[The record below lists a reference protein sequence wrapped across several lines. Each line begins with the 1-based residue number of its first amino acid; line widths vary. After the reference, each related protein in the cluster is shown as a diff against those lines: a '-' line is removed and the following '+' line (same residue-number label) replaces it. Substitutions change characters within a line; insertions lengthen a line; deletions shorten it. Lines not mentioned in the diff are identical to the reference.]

1 MSKKRYHV
9 YVNYFIQNDTWESI
23 SNPNLFV
30 LPEEFTNLN
39 DVKAQMVYD
48 NFPLINKQNF
58 YLRFFLDDKKQGVK
72 GWVDFPPNAVIPIYN
87 DGHVYVKV
95 LRIPKNVKLKFQTK
109 ETNKQKETA
118 KVNKEEN
125 PNLIFME
132 DNKTQQQK
140 TPTQNKTDFGQDLF
154 SDLKDLN
161 NLGNINPNQNA
172 NSNGAQVFP
181 NQSAKGE
188 TTINNANDK
197 KNVNII
203 NDMNDKNNLN
213 NMNHSQKNLNS
224 INIDDW
230 GAFTGNNGSAGELNL
245 DKSNP
250 ASSNSLPNLD
260 PNLFNVFSNIPS
272 KPSQPVEEAPGYD
285 FTSNLNNNIGKMTD
299 LDFVPDNLP
308 EEDMKDRVNK
318 IINQWSLGGE
328 GKKNLLFLLTTLHEV
343 WKSNSLKIPDM
354 QTLVN
359 NKSKVRTYY
368 KMAMRDLHADK
379 NRDKDPKT
387 KYIASCLYQLLNEAN
402 SNY

>member
-9 YVNYFIQNDTWESI
+9 YVNYFIQNDAWESI
-23 SNPNLFV
+23 SHPNLFV
-30 LPEEFTNLN
+30 LPQEFTNLN

-48 NFPLINKQNF
+48 NFPLINKQNY

-95 LRIPKNVKLKFQTK
+95 LRLPKDVKIKFK
-109 ETNKQKETA
+109 
-118 KVNKEEN
+118 NKEINKPKEAAQINKNN

-132 DNKTQQQK
+132 DNKNQPQK
-140 TPTQNKTDFGQDLF
+140 TQTQNNSDFSQNLF
-154 SDLKDLN
+154 SGLGLDLN
-161 NLGNINPNQNA
+161 NLGNINPNKNFS
-172 NSNGAQVFP
+172 SNGGQVFP
-181 NQSAKGE
+181 VKPKKEEAIENN
-188 TTINNANDK
+188 INN
-197 KNVNII
+197 
-203 NDMNDKNNLN
+203 MNDKNNIN
-213 NMNHSQKNLNS
+213 NSNQNNPNS

-230 GAFTGNNGSAGELNL
+230 GAFTGNNGSVGGINL
-245 DKSNP
+245 DKSNHE
-250 ASSNSLPNLD
+250 SSNSLPNMD
-260 PNLFNVFSNIPS
+260 PNLLNVFANFSSSSSLP
-272 KPSQPVEEAPGYD
+272 PMEEAPGYD
-285 FTSNLNNNIGKMTD
+285 FTSNLNKSSGKMNS
-299 LDFVPDNLP
+299 LDYIPDNLP
-308 EEDMKDRVNK
+308 EDEMKDKVNK
-318 IINQWSLGGE
+318 IINEWSLGGE

-359 NKSKVRTYY
+359 DKSKVRTYY
-368 KMAMRDLHADK
+368 KNAMRDLHADK